1 MNCLGQST
9 ANLYVPS
16 PKAYIVNGL
25 LLIFS
30 SRHYHAVKFPFYFF
44 WCSSPPIFSLCTF
57 CKLTRHFTIS
67 WIFNGWS
74 GASLFSTI
82 TLNFVCTVFAFFLF
96 CDVPQIFLHFFLQ
109 LCVPSF
115 FSSCFLSSRFNFLPS
130 VFFLNEFFQVVAPSS
145 VIHKFTLSPFWLT
158 SINSENRLFACN
170 CPLGRKFRSILVV
183 YNWLKTS

>member
-9 ANLYVPS
+9 PNLYAPS

-74 GASLFSTI
+74 GGITFSTI
-82 TLNFVCTVFAFFLF
+82 TLNFVCTVFTSSFSAMHLKFSCTF
-96 CDVPQIFLHFFLQ
+96 
-109 LCVPSF
+109 F
-115 FSSCFLSSRFNFLPS
+115 FSYVYYLFLVP
-130 VFFLNEFFQVVAPSS
+130 VFFLPDLIFFLLFFPQWNFQVVVLSLI
-145 VIHKFTLSPFWLT
+145 IHKFTLSPFWLT

-170 CPLGRKFRSILVV
+170 CPSGRKFRRILVV
-183 YNWLKTS
+183 YNYLKTK